1 MDARDRLDTGL
12 VRRDESGNLLDGKD
26 PANTITQTANSALEA
41 FSNPFSGITSASGLA
56 SALSGIS
63 SVINDKPSASES
75 TSTASQES
83 ISSSTT
89 TPSASTPSTTSTSV
103 STSSSTPT
111 PTPTSTPTSTP
122 TPVPSASVIVLAS
135 TSGTSII
142 YVTSTASSLASATA
156 AAPQSFLQNKPLEG
170 GVFALIGIVIM
181 VMIFVVV
188 TYAIR
193 RRQRNRLESD
203 IAGAITFDPAV
214 NKHYGDEEKGTNSFD
229 KYRLSRSSSGHGY
242 GFVYGPRLA
251 YAPPPVPQ
259 YGHYGLQE
267 YEQQPPTYHVPP
279 TQGPVYNLD
288 SPVNMGG
295 AGDAGGAVDTG
306 GAANTG
312 GAVDT
317 GSAVNKAAAV
327 STGGAN
333 LTRKYSDRKPVPPLL
348 PNPVYDPSQSPVL
361 PSHYYMQNQDAPIS
375 PISQSMS
382 PSVPPGDLTTPALSD
397 DLEEDPYT
405 GMLKAC

>member
-1 MDARDRLDTGL
+1 M
-12 VRRDESGNLLDGKD
+12 
-26 PANTITQTANSALEA
+26 
-41 FSNPFSGITSASGLA
+41 
-56 SALSGIS
+56 
-63 SVINDKPSASES
+63 
-75 TSTASQES
+75 
-83 ISSSTT
+83 
-89 TPSASTPSTTSTSV
+89 
-103 STSSSTPT
+103 
-111 PTPTSTPTSTP
+111 
-122 TPVPSASVIVLAS
+122 
-135 TSGTSII
+135 
-142 YVTSTASSLASATA
+142 TSTASSLASATA

-181 VMIFVVV
+181 IMIFVVV

-203 IAGAITFDPAV
+203 IADAITFDPAV
-214 NKHYGDEEKGTNSFD
+214 NKHYGDEEKGTSSFD

-242 GFVYGPRLA
+242 GFVYGPQLA
-251 YAPPPVPQ
+251 YASPRVPQ
-259 YGHYGLQE
+259 YGHYGSQG

-279 TQGPVYNLD
+279 TQGPVYDLD
-288 SPVNMGG
+288 SAVN
-295 AGDAGGAVDTG
+295 TG
-306 GAANTG
+306 GAADTG

-317 GSAVNKAAAV
+317 GSAVNTAVAV

-361 PSHYYMQNQDAPIS
+361 PSYFYMQNQDAPIS

-382 PSVPPGDLTTPALSD
+382 PSIPPGDLATPAPSD

-405 GMLKAC
+405 GMLKVVNH